1 MKKIIALVLAI
12 VLSTAVMVPVNAAAD
27 DTYMIFAAETDD
39 GCGIHPSGFGRL
51 WGPVGESKDLGHP
64 APVQGNSSYCVNTT
78 TNQTIFFH
86 NTDWNTPA
94 STTGVFDAS
103 KYEYIELDLYA
114 SSEISFN
121 WSFGLSSSEEDPQGA
136 CWDMNAVWLPGRRW
150 VHIRMPIADFGG
162 FPAAY
167 PGSLNNIRRIK
178 VLLTNIVDGVQL
190 VDEGYPEQPDYT
202 YIYIDNVVATRN
214 GAGRASELMDIDTLM
229 ENPPEWF
236 DEYRKEYL
244 AGGAPPPPPA
254 VVFGDTDGNKKVDA
268 SDALNALQHSV
279 GKITLSGVA
288 ADCADVDA
296 SGKVDA
302 TDALLILQ
310 HSVGKIEQF
319 PREVAGQ

>member
-94 STTGVFDAS
+94 STTGVFDAT

-121 WSFGLSSSEEDPQGA
+121 WSFGLSSSEADPQGA
-136 CWDMNAVWLPGRRW
+136 CWDMNSVWLPGKKW
-150 VHIRMPIADFGG
+150 THIRMPIADFGG

-178 VLLTNIVDGVQL
+178 VLLTNIVDGVKL
-190 VDEGYPEQPDYT
+190 VDDGYPEQPDYT
-202 YIYIDNVVATRN
+202 YIYIDNVVATKN
-214 GAGRASELMDIDTLM
+214 GAGRPSELMDIDTLM

-236 DEYRKEYL
+236 EEYRENYDPDVV
-244 AGGAPPPPPA
+244 APPA
-254 VVFGDTDGNKKVDA
+254 VVFGDTDGTKKVDA

-310 HSVGKIEQF
+310 YSVGKIALF
-319 PREVAGQ
+319 PREVVGQ